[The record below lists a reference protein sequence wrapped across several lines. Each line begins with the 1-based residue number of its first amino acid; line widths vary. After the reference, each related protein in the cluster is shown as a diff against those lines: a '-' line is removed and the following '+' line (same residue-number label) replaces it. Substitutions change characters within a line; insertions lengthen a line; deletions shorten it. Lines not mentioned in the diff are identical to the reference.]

1 MRPRHLI
8 VPQETRD
15 IFDAA
20 VAAQTLA
27 AVSVQDGG
35 DWRTF
40 KARFLERDAR
50 DRFFVLEYQPHD
62 SESLPLLVP
71 GQYAGISFRHK
82 SRKILLATVVEAK
95 GKFVFDDNRTVSAI
109 RLRWPQ
115 SLTELQRRA
124 YDRTPIPE
132 GERVLAT
139 IWVGGQQARA
149 SAQAAA
155 TQLLAGSVIDLSCG
169 GALLRVQTDTIP
181 NWQDNSTLGMDIQL
195 PDGRAPISLD
205 ARYRG
210 ARHDEEGNIAIA
222 TQFIGLELS
231 LDGRVVLQRLS
242 RTIQRYNRLS
252 RPYEPKRSKSQ

>member
-27 AVSVQDGG
+27 TVSVQCAG
-35 DWRTF
+35 DWRSF
-40 KARFLERDAR
+40 KARFLERDPR
-50 DRFFVLEYQPHD
+50 DRFFVLEYEPGA
-62 SESLPLLVP
+62 EAALPPIVA

-82 SRKILLATVVEAK
+82 SRKILLASVIEAR

-139 IWVGGQQARA
+139 MWAGGQQARA
-149 SAQAAA
+149 AAQSAEKN
-155 TQLLAGSVIDLSCG
+155 LLAGSVIDLSCG
-169 GALLRVQTDTIP
+169 GALIRVQTTTLP
-181 NWQDNSTLGMDIQL
+181 AWEDNATLGLDIQL
-195 PDGRAPISLD
+195 PDGRAPISVD

-210 ARHDEEGNIAIA
+210 ARHDDQGHIAVA
-222 TQFIGLELS
+222 TQFVGLELS

-242 RTIQRYNRLS
+242 RTIQRYNRMS
-252 RPYEPKRSKSQ
+252 RPFEPKRTKS